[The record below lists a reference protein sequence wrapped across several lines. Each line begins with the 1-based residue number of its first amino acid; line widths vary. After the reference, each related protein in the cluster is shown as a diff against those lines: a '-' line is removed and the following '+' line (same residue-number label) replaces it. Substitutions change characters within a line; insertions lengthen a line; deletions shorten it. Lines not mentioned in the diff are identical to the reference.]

1 MQEKEINNNKNSI
14 YIRVRHGFSL
24 LSWFCKRLFCRHMK
38 SKAASDGLKVYA
50 FFINLFCYSVH
61 LSHDNF
67 IVNRNTLTF
76 LTDLISWKKISRKIF
91 LN

>member
-50 FFINLFCYSVH
+50 FFIYFILLFCA
-61 LSHDNF
+61 F
-67 IVNRNTLTF
+67 ITRQFHSQQKHINIPHRFN
-76 LTDLISWKKISRKIF
+76 
-91 LN
+91 